1 MKTIFSKHPPK
12 GDKCC
17 DPWHV
22 RGLEYNYY
30 ATPRIHLMR
39 VYGTC
44 VIRLIHHY
52 ACECII
58 RELGASILGAIHHEQ
73 AGSGCWAVQN
83 KVNCKGLYARKLDTL
98 QTIVLITLVEQ
109 NNTRGMTTI
118 PMLKMEKSITW
129 HYAGPF
135 HTSLHFTSGS
145 WHEVHLQFW
154 LLANTTKKWNCPARL
169 EWFELEPTTRF
180 IFLLSLV
187 CALVHK
193 WIWWQHYNI
202 LIIIY
207 EK

>member
-1 MKTIFSKHPPK
+1 MIISNIGCILAIKYVFAGFEPHWTQTLNMKTIYLKHPPK

-30 ATPRIHLMR
+30 VTPRIHLMR

-98 QTIVLITLVEQ
+98 QTNKLWLG
-109 NNTRGMTTI
+109 RTTQEEG
-118 PMLKMEKSITW
+118 PRYRYWKWKKSITW

-154 LLANTTKKWNCPARL
+154 LLANTTKKWNCPSAQL
-169 EWFELEPTTRF
+169 G
-180 IFLLSLV
+180 
-187 CALVHK
+187 
-193 WIWWQHYNI
+193 
-202 LIIIY
+202 
-207 EK
+207 

>member
-1 MKTIFSKHPPK
+1 MKTIYSKHTPK

-30 ATPRIHLMR
+30 VTPRIHLMR

-98 QTIVLITLVEQ
+98 QTNKLWLGRTTQEEGPRYRYWKWKKTLLD
-109 NNTRGMTTI
+109 TT
-118 PMLKMEKSITW
+118 PD
-129 HYAGPF
+129 
-135 HTSLHFTSGS
+135 HFT
-145 WHEVHLQFW
+145 
-154 LLANTTKKWNCPARL
+154 
-169 EWFELEPTTRF
+169 
-180 IFLLSLV
+180 LLS
-187 CALVHK
+187 
-193 WIWWQHYNI
+193 I
-202 LIIIY
+202 LPLDRDMRCICNFDSSPTPPGN
-207 EK
+207 ESAQLG